1 MAVNAA
7 CRNYA
12 KRRQDEAAGGFSL
25 RGLREEISVVIIR
38 MKHSYMKYLDEK
50 KSVNL
55 NKDFLKTC
63 FAFEVDIQQVF

>member
-1 MAVNAA
+1 MPSG
-7 CRNYA
+7 
-12 KRRQDEAAGGFSL
+12 RQDEVAGGFSL
-25 RGLREEISVVIIR
+25 RGLGEEISVVIIR
-38 MKHSYMKYLDEK
+38 MKHSYMKYLDEKK